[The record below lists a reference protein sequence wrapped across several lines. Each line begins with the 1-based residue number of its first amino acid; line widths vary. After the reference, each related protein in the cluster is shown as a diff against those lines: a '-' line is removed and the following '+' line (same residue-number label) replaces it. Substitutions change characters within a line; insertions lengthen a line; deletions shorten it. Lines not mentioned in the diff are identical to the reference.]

1 MARGAGPMRK
11 YLIERT
17 IPDIG
22 KMAPCELSGAAATS
36 NAAIAE
42 LFPAV
47 QWVHSYVAG
56 DRTFCVY
63 LAELEDAIRRHS
75 EISGIPFDRIS
86 EIDKVIDPTTGVI

>member
-1 MARGAGPMRK
+1 MKK
-11 YLIERT
+11 YMVERT

-22 KMAPCELSGAAATS
+22 RMAPCELSGAAAKS

-42 LFPAV
+42 LFPKV
-47 QWVHSYVAG
+47 QWMHSYVAG

-63 LAELEDAIRRHS
+63 LAENEDAIRRHS

-86 EIDKVIDPTTGVI
+86 EINKQIDPTTGK